1 MHIKKFLTIALSMLT
16 AAVAVSHAGT
26 PIPLD
31 SCRSMALRNNKT
43 MQIAQERINAAE
55 YQKKQAFAAYLP
67 GIDFAGGYMYN
78 QKEIS
83 LLSGDQMLPT
93 KTFNPATG
101 TYDFNLLTGPDGR
114 PVQVNGQYVP
124 TQVALIPKEAMTFDI
139 HNLFA
144 GAVTLTQPIYMGGK
158 IRALNKM
165 AEMGQEIA
173 SLMHDNTARE
183 VVYSVDAAYWQIVS
197 LGEKKKLA
205 VSYIELLDTLHSNV
219 EAMIRQGIATNSDL
233 LNVEVKLNE
242 ANIDLTKVDNGL
254 ALSRMALAQ
263 ICGMPMTQEFTLADE
278 VSDHKS
284 FGAMQP
290 AAYTMQDV
298 YNNRSD
304 LLNVEVKLNEANIDL
319 TKVDNGLALSRM
331 ALAQICGMPMTQEFT
346 LADEVSD
353 HKSFGAMQPAAYTMQ
368 DVYNNRSDIKSLEL
382 AVKVYEQKQ
391 YEARSSMLPTV
402 ALVGTY
408 GFSNPNI
415 FNGFDKKF
423 NGMFSVG
430 AMVKIPLWHWG
441 GNYYKYKAARSES
454 IVKSLELEE
463 AKEKIELQVSQ
474 ASYKTA
480 EAAKTLR
487 TTESNLSKADENL
500 RQAQLGYK
508 EGVMTLDNVMAAQ
521 TAWLKANSENIDA
534 EIDVQLC
541 NVYLSKVTGTLK
553 Y

>member
-1 MHIKKFLTIALSMLT
+1 MHIRKTVILMAAAL
-16 AAVAVSHAGT
+16 AVGSATSYAGQ

-43 MQIAQERINAAE
+43 MQIAKERINAAE
-55 YQKKQAFAAYLP
+55 YQKKQAFAGYLP
-67 GIDFAGGYMYN
+67 GFDFAGSYLYN

-93 KTFNPATG
+93 KSFNATTG
-101 TYDFNLLTGPDGR
+101 SYDYNLVKGPDGV

-124 TQVALIPKEAMTFDI
+124 SQVAVIPKSAMTFDI

-144 GAVTLTQPIYMGGK
+144 GAVTMTQPIYMGGK

-165 AEMGQEIA
+165 AEMGQEVA
-173 SLMHDNTARE
+173 SNLYDNTARE
-183 VVYSVDAAYWQIVS
+183 VVYSVDAAYWQVVS

-219 EAMIRQGIATNSDL
+219 EAMIREGVATNSDL
-233 LNVEVKLNE
+233 LTVDVKLNE

-263 ICGMPMTQEFTLADE
+263 LCGMPMTADYTLADE
-278 VSDHKS
+278 VSDNKS
-284 FGAMQP
+284 FGSTQP
-290 AAYTMQDV
+290 ATFNMADV
-298 YNNRSD
+298 YANRSD
-304 LLNVEVKLNEANIDL
+304 L
-319 TKVDNGLALSRM
+319 
-331 ALAQICGMPMTQEFT
+331 
-346 LADEVSD
+346 
-353 HKSFGAMQPAAYTMQ
+353 
-368 DVYNNRSDIKSLEL
+368 KSLEL

-402 ALVGTY
+402 ALVGSY

-415 FNGFDKKF
+415 FNGFEKKF

-441 GNYYKYKAARSES
+441 LNYYKYKAARSER
-454 IVKSLELEE
+454 IVKQLELDE
-463 AKEKIELQVSQ
+463 AKEKVELQVNQ
-474 ASYKTA
+474 AAYKTS
-480 EAAKTLR
+480 EAAKTLQ
-487 TTESNLSKADENL
+487 TTQANLTKADENL

>member
-43 MQIAQERINAAE
+43 MQIAQERIKAAE

-173 SLMHDNTARE
+173 SLMHDNAARE
-183 VVYSVDAAYWQIVS
+183 VVYSVDAAYWQVVS

-304 LLNVEVKLNEANIDL
+304 I
-319 TKVDNGLALSRM
+319 KVWNSQSRS
-331 ALAQICGMPMTQEFT
+331 T
-346 LADEVSD
+346 S
-353 HKSFGAMQPAAYTMQ
+353 
-368 DVYNNRSDIKSLEL
+368 RSNMRHAHRCCPPLRWW
-382 AVKVYEQKQ
+382 A
-391 YEARSSMLPTV
+391 PTDSPIQ
-402 ALVGTY
+402 T
-408 GFSNPNI
+408 FSTASTRN
-415 FNGFDKKF
+415 
-423 NGMFSVG
+423 STECS
-430 AMVKIPLWHWG
+430 A
-441 GNYYKYKAARSES
+441 SE
-454 IVKSLELEE
+454 
-463 AKEKIELQVSQ
+463 
-474 ASYKTA
+474 
-480 EAAKTLR
+480 R
-487 TTESNLSKADENL
+487 
-500 RQAQLGYK
+500 
-508 EGVMTLDNVMAAQ
+508 
-521 TAWLKANSENIDA
+521 W
-534 EIDVQLC
+534 
-541 NVYLSKVTGTLK
+541 
-553 Y
+553 

>member
-43 MQIAQERINAAE
+43 MQIAQERIKAAE

-173 SLMHDNTARE
+173 SLMHDNAARE
-183 VVYSVDAAYWQIVS
+183 VVYSVDATYWQVVS

-304 LLNVEVKLNEANIDL
+304 
-319 TKVDNGLALSRM
+319 
-331 ALAQICGMPMTQEFT
+331 
-346 LADEVSD
+346 
-353 HKSFGAMQPAAYTMQ
+353 
-368 DVYNNRSDIKSLEL
+368 IKSLEL

-391 YEARSSMLPTV
+391 YEARSSMLPTI

-415 FNGFDKKF
+415 FNGFD
-423 NGMFSVG
+423 
-430 AMVKIPLWHWG
+430 
-441 GNYYKYKAARSES
+441 KYKAARSES

>member
-43 MQIAQERINAAE
+43 MQIAQERIKAAE

-173 SLMHDNTARE
+173 SLMHDNAARE
-183 VVYSVDAAYWQIVS
+183 VIYSVDAAYWQVVS
-197 LGEKKKLA
+197 LGEKKLA

-263 ICGMPMTQEFTLADE
+263 ICWHADDPGIHTRRRG
-278 VSDHKS
+278 VGPQIVWSHAARRVHDA
-284 FGAMQP
+284 GRLQQP
-290 AAYTMQDV
+290 L
-298 YNNRSD
+298 R
-304 LLNVEVKLNEANIDL
+304 
-319 TKVDNGLALSRM
+319 
-331 ALAQICGMPMTQEFT
+331 
-346 LADEVSD
+346 
-353 HKSFGAMQPAAYTMQ
+353 H
-368 DVYNNRSDIKSLEL
+368 KSLEL

-441 GNYYKYKAARSES
+441 GNYYKYKAAQREHR
-454 IVKSLELEE
+454 EE
-463 AKEKIELQVSQ
+463 PGA
-474 ASYKTA
+474 
-480 EAAKTLR
+480 
-487 TTESNLSKADENL
+487 
-500 RQAQLGYK
+500 
-508 EGVMTLDNVMAAQ
+508 
-521 TAWLKANSENIDA
+521 
-534 EIDVQLC
+534 
-541 NVYLSKVTGTLK
+541 
-553 Y
+553 

>member
-1 MHIKKFLTIALSMLT
+1 MHIRKTVILMAAAL
-16 AAVAVSHAGT
+16 AVGSATSYAGQ

-43 MQIAQERINAAE
+43 MQIAKERINAAE
-55 YQKKQAFAAYLP
+55 YQKKQAFAGYLP
-67 GIDFAGGYMYN
+67 GFDFAGSYLYN

-93 KTFNPATG
+93 KSFNATTG
-101 TYDFNLLTGPDGR
+101 SYDYNLVKGPDGV

-124 TQVALIPKEAMTFDI
+124 SQVAVIPKSAMTFDI

-144 GAVTLTQPIYMGGK
+144 GAVTMTQPIYMGGK

-165 AEMGQEIA
+165 AEMGQEVA
-173 SLMHDNTARE
+173 SNLYDNTARE
-183 VVYSVDAAYWQIVS
+183 VVYSVDAAYWQVVS

-219 EAMIRQGIATNSDL
+219 EAMIREGVATNSDL
-233 LNVEVKLNE
+233 LTVDVKLNE

-263 ICGMPMTQEFTLADE
+263 LCGMPMTADYTLADE
-278 VSDHKS
+278 VSDNKS
-284 FGAMQP
+284 FGSTQP
-290 AAYTMQDV
+290 ATFNMADV
-298 YNNRSD
+298 YANRSD
-304 LLNVEVKLNEANIDL
+304 L
-319 TKVDNGLALSRM
+319 
-331 ALAQICGMPMTQEFT
+331 
-346 LADEVSD
+346 
-353 HKSFGAMQPAAYTMQ
+353 
-368 DVYNNRSDIKSLEL
+368 KSLEL

-402 ALVGTY
+402 ALVGSY

-415 FNGFDKKF
+415 FNGFEKKF

-441 GNYYKYKAARSES
+441 LNYYKYKAARSER
-454 IVKSLELEE
+454 IVKQLELDE
-463 AKEKIELQVSQ
+463 AKEKVELQVNQ
-474 ASYKTA
+474 AAYKTS
-480 EAAKTLR
+480 EAAKTLQ
-487 TTESNLSKADENL
+487 TTQTNLTKADENL

>member
-1 MHIKKFLTIALSMLT
+1 MHITKPVILLVAALAT
-16 AAVAVSHAGT
+16 ATAVSHASQ

-43 MQIAQERINAAE
+43 MQIAKERINAAE
-55 YQKKQAFAAYLP
+55 YQKKQAFAGYLP
-67 GIDFAGGYMYN
+67 GFDFTGAYLYN

-93 KTFNPATG
+93 KSFNPTTG
-101 TYDFNLLTGPDGR
+101 SYDYNLVKGADGV
-114 PVQVNGQYVP
+114 PIQVNGQYVP
-124 TQVALIPKEAMTFDI
+124 SQVAVIPKSAMTFDI

-144 GAVTLTQPIYMGGK
+144 GAVTMTQPIYMGGK

-165 AEMGQEIA
+165 AEMGQEVA
-173 SLMHDNTARE
+173 SNLYDNTARE
-183 VVYSVDAAYWQIVS
+183 VVYNVDAAYWQVVS

-219 EAMIRQGIATNSDL
+219 EAMIREGVATNSDL
-233 LNVEVKLNE
+233 LTVDVKLNE

-263 ICGMPMTQEFTLADE
+263 LCGMPMTADYTLADE
-278 VSDHKS
+278 VSDNKS
-284 FGAMQP
+284 FGSTQP
-290 AAYTMQDV
+290 ATFNMADV
-298 YNNRSD
+298 YANRSD
-304 LLNVEVKLNEANIDL
+304 L
-319 TKVDNGLALSRM
+319 
-331 ALAQICGMPMTQEFT
+331 
-346 LADEVSD
+346 
-353 HKSFGAMQPAAYTMQ
+353 
-368 DVYNNRSDIKSLEL
+368 KSLEL

-402 ALVGTY
+402 ALVGSY

-415 FNGFDKKF
+415 FNGFEKKF

-441 GNYYKYKAARSES
+441 MNYYKYKAARSERV
-454 IVKSLELEE
+454 VKQLELDE
-463 AKEKIELQVSQ
+463 AKEKVELQVNQ
-474 ASYKTA
+474 AAYKTS
-480 EAAKTLR
+480 EAAKTLA
-487 TTESNLSKADENL
+487 TTQTNLTKADENL

>member
-1 MHIKKFLTIALSMLT
+1 MMSEKKIVKSFDHALTIALPLIVALLVAFIPPTVGEDLPIALRPILTNGFVIGVLLVVFLEHIVFLRTTMHIKKFLTIALSMLT

-43 MQIAQERINAAE
+43 MQIAQERIKAAE

-173 SLMHDNTARE
+173 SLMHDNAARE
-183 VVYSVDAAYWQIVS
+183 VVYSVDAAYWQVVS

-219 EAMIRQGIATNSDL
+219 EAMIRQGIATN
-233 LNVEVKLNE
+233 
-242 ANIDLTKVDNGL
+242 
-254 ALSRMALAQ
+254 
-263 ICGMPMTQEFTLADE
+263 
-278 VSDHKS
+278 
-284 FGAMQP
+284 
-290 AAYTMQDV
+290 
-298 YNNRSD
+298 SD

>member
-1 MHIKKFLTIALSMLT
+1 MQFSKKAIIVTAMIAT
-16 AAVAVSHAGT
+16 AVAVGRAGV

-31 SCRSMALRNNKT
+31 SCRNMALRNNKT
-43 MQIAQERINAAE
+43 IQIAQERINAAD

-67 GIDFAGGYMYN
+67 GFDFAGAYIYN

-83 LLSGDQMLPT
+83 LLSDDQMLPT
-93 KTFNPATG
+93 KSFNPATG
-101 TYDFNLLTGPDGR
+101 SYDYNLVTGPGGV

-124 TQVALIPKEAMTFDI
+124 STVAVIPKEALTYDI
-139 HNLFA
+139 HNMFG

-165 AEMGQEIA
+165 AELGKEIA
-173 SLMHDNTARE
+173 GQMRDNTARE
-183 VVYSVDAAYWQIVS
+183 VVYSVDAAYWQVVS

-219 EAMIRQGIATNSDL
+219 EAMIRQGVATNSDL

-263 ICGMPMTQEFTLADE
+263 ICGMPMTEQFTLADE
-278 VSDHKS
+278 VTDRKAFDAEMPQSYSMDE
-284 FGAMQP
+284 
-290 AAYTMQDV
+290 V

-304 LLNVEVKLNEANIDL
+304 L
-319 TKVDNGLALSRM
+319 
-331 ALAQICGMPMTQEFT
+331 
-346 LADEVSD
+346 
-353 HKSFGAMQPAAYTMQ
+353 
-368 DVYNNRSDIKSLEL
+368 KSLSL
-382 AVKVYEQKQ
+382 AVQVYEQKQ
-391 YEARSSMLPTV
+391 NEARSSMLPTV
-402 ALVGTY
+402 ALMGSY
-408 GFSNPNI
+408 GFSNPNV
-415 FNGFDKKF
+415 FNGFDKSVK
-423 NGMFSVG
+423 GMFSVG
-430 AMVKIPLWHWG
+430 AMVKVPLWHWG
-441 GNYYKYKAARSES
+441 GNYYKYRAARSER
-454 IVKSLELEE
+454 IVKELELEE

-487 TTESNLSKADENL
+487 TTESNLAKADENL

>member
-16 AAVAVSHAGT
+16 AAMAVSHAGT

-43 MQIAQERINAAE
+43 MQIAQERIKAAE

-101 TYDFNLLTGPDGR
+101 TYDFNLLTGPNGR

-183 VVYSVDAAYWQIVS
+183 VVYSVDAAYWQVVS

-298 YNNRSD
+298 YD
-304 LLNVEVKLNEANIDL
+304 
-319 TKVDNGLALSRM
+319 
-331 ALAQICGMPMTQEFT
+331 
-346 LADEVSD
+346 
-353 HKSFGAMQPAAYTMQ
+353 
-368 DVYNNRSDIKSLEL
+368 NRSDIKSLEL